1 MSAGS
6 TFTYI
11 IFLVIAL
18 LIGFKYNTLI
28 SSLPKP
34 TLEEPYWGPG
44 KPVKDDTSIKPFK
57 VTFSNEVINDLKSR
71 LNSHRSLT
79 PPMEN
84 TKHHYGINTNLLK
97 SIIDYWK
104 TKYDFKNRENF
115 LNKYPQ
121 FITQIQGLN
130 IHYLHIKPEVTKD
143 VKVLPMMLLHGWPG
157 SVREFY
163 EIIPL
168 LTKPFN
174 GTVFELIIPS
184 LPGYGFSQGAS
195 KPGLSAA
202 NVAVVLKNLMIRIGF
217 DKWYLQGGDWGAAI
231 TSIMAT
237 LFPENILGAHS
248 NMCYVETPLAQIKW
262 LMGSIYPPL
271 VIDSNL
277 QYHIYPVSNILYT
290 LMLEF
295 GYMHLQAT
303 KPDTLGV
310 GLNDSP
316 VGLAAYILEKF
327 ITWTAMEN
335 KDLDDGGLTQKYT
348 YDALLDN
355 IMIYWVSN
363 SITTSVRLYSET
375 LNKKSFELELG
386 RVPVTVPYACAKFKQ
401 ELFYQTDFIL
411 KDKFTKLVH
420 SKDYDV
426 GGHFVAFEVPDVL
439 AKDIFEAIGKMQ

>member
-18 LIGFKYNTLI
+18 LIGFKFNTLI

-277 QYHIYPVSNILYT
+277 QYHIYPVSDILYT

-426 GGHFVAFEVPDVL
+426 GGHFVALEVPDVL

>member
-18 LIGFKYNTLI
+18 LIGFKFNTLI

-426 GGHFVAFEVPDVL
+426 GGHFVALEVPDVL